1 MNRFYRLGLL
11 GLALLGMSAAGARA
25 QDQQVDP
32 NAEKPFSKVGVGMG
46 NFLNVPVGA
55 RAVAM
60 GGGFGA
66 IADDPTALYWNP
78 AGITQSEG
86 VSATYGYT
94 SLFAGID
101 HNFAGVTF
109 ELGEDYR
116 GGVSAISYGSGDI
129 PVTTLFNPEGTGATY
144 RASDL
149 ALGVTFAGKLTDQF
163 SFGVTG
169 KFINLQ
175 IASLSANGVAFD
187 AATIYKPGLAGLRLG
202 FAIQNLSSGFKYS
215 GSNLSQ
221 SGGFDPNTGNQNSDV
236 QIEPLA
242 GNLPLTFRVGLATE
256 QNFSEDLRLTAGFDF
271 STASDRSEFYG
282 IGAELLWKNLIAVRA
297 GYQAGTEEAF
307 GLSGGI
313 GLRYQVGSFLGQID
327 YAVRPHQTLGL
338 VNMINATVFF
348 Q

>member
-11 GLALLGMSAAGARA
+11 GLLVLGMGAVGARA
-25 QDQQVDP
+25 QDQTTDP
-32 NAEKPFSKVGVGMG
+32 NEDKPFSKVGVGMG
-46 NFLNVPVGA
+46 NFLNIPVGA
-55 RAVAM
+55 RAVGM
-60 GGGFGA
+60 GAGFGA

-78 AGITQSEG
+78 AGITQNEG
-86 VSATYGYT
+86 VSASYGFT

-109 ELGEDYR
+109 QIGQDYR
-116 GGVSAISYGSGDI
+116 GGVSAISYGSDDI

-149 ALGVTFAGKLTDQF
+149 ALGLSFAGKLTDQF

-169 KFINLQ
+169 KFINMQ

-187 AATIYKPGLAGLRLG
+187 ASTLYKPGIAGLRLG
-202 FAIQNLSSGFKYS
+202 FAIQNLSTNFKYS
-215 GSNLSQ
+215 GSNLSR
-221 SGGFDPNTGNQNSDV
+221 SGGFDENTGNQNSDV
-236 QIEPLA
+236 QVEPLA
-242 GNLPLTFRVGLATE
+242 GNLPLTFRAGLATE
-256 QNFSEDLRLTAGFDF
+256 QNFSEDLRLLAGFDF

-282 IGAELLWKNLIAVRA
+282 IGAELLWNNLIAVRA
-297 GYQAGTEEAF
+297 GYQAGTEDAF

-313 GLRYQVGSFLGQID
+313 GVRYQVGSFLGQID
-327 YAVRPHQTLGL
+327 YAVRPHSTLGL
-338 VNMINATVFF
+338 VNMINATVVF

>member
-11 GLALLGMSAAGARA
+11 GLLMLGMGAAGARA
-25 QDQQVDP
+25 QDQTTDP
-32 NAEKPFSKVGVGMG
+32 NEDKPFSKVGVGMG
-46 NFLNVPVGA
+46 NFLNIPVGA
-55 RAVAM
+55 RAVGM
-60 GGGFGA
+60 GAGFGA

-78 AGITQSEG
+78 AGITQTEG
-86 VSATYGYT
+86 VSATYGFT
-94 SLFAGID
+94 SLFAGIN

-109 ELGEDYR
+109 QLGQDYR
-116 GGVSAISYGSGDI
+116 GGVSAISYGSDDI

-169 KFINLQ
+169 KFINMQ

-187 AATIYKPGLAGLRLG
+187 ASTLYKPGIAGLRLG
-202 FAIQNLSSGFKYS
+202 FAIQNLSTGFKYT
-215 GSNLSQ
+215 GSNLSR
-221 SGGFDPNTGNQNSDV
+221 SGGFDQSTGNQNSDV
-236 QIEPLA
+236 QVEPLP
-242 GNLPLTFRVGLATE
+242 GNLPLTFRAALATE

-282 IGAELLWKNLIAVRA
+282 LGAELLWNNLIAVRA
-297 GYQAGTEEAF
+297 GYQAGTEDAF

-313 GLRYQVGSFLGQID
+313 GVRYQAGSFLGQID
-327 YAVRPHQTLGL
+327 YAVRPHSTLGL
-338 VNMINATVFF
+338 VNMINATVVF